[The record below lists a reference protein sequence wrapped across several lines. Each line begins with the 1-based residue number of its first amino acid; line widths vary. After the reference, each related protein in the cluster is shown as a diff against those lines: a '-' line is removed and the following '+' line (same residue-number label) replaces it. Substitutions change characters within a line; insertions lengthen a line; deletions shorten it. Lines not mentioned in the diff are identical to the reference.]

1 MDNELGARIRAL
13 RKERG
18 LSQEALAQALEVSR
32 QAVTKWE
39 DGSSLPS
46 TANLFA
52 LSGFFGVPLAELTGT
67 PEGTAS
73 PSSAPAMSEK
83 AHVKRAKALR
93 ISAWVLLAIS
103 VPTLIWCA
111 VQHFTAEPF
120 IPEEPVPPNAI
131 IGYADTT
138 TYIYTVSKLPT
149 YLFGA
154 RCCSL
159 PWGLVCCSRRKS
171 RSGKEKHMTG
181 KYKILLPLL
190 LIFLLVGCGKTDDGL
205 SIEGH
210 DWTYANAIDST
221 GQPLDLSVLTCAAQ
235 DGSLTLTDSDGSTQS
250 GTYTLTQHDANDV
263 LYDLTLDSETGTAL
277 VGVTEYTDAAGEK
290 SSEYTLILSL
300 PERTVYFRADMAQ

>member
-1 MDNELGARIRAL
+1 M
-13 RKERG
+13 
-18 LSQEALAQALEVSR
+18 
-32 QAVTKWE
+32 TKWE

-67 PEGTAS
+67 PEGAAS
-73 PSSAPAMSEK
+73 PSCASAMSEK

-149 YLFGA
+149 YLFWGA
-154 RCCSL
+154 
-159 PWGLVCCSRRKS
+159 
-171 RSGKEKHMTG
+171 
-181 KYKILLPLL
+181 LL
-190 LIFLLVGCGKTDDGL
+190 LFAVGIGVLLAPKIKKWKGKT
-205 SIEGH
+205 H
-210 DWTYANAIDST
+210 D
-221 GQPLDLSVLTCAAQ
+221 
-235 DGSLTLTDSDGSTQS
+235 
-250 GTYTLTQHDANDV
+250 
-263 LYDLTLDSETGTAL
+263 
-277 VGVTEYTDAAGEK
+277 
-290 SSEYTLILSL
+290 
-300 PERTVYFRADMAQ
+300 R

>member
-18 LSQEALAQALEVSR
+18 LSQESLAQALEVSR

-67 PEGTAS
+67 PEGAAS
-73 PSSAPAMSEK
+73 PSSASDMSEK

-149 YLFGA
+149 YLFWGA
-154 RCCSL
+154 
-159 PWGLVCCSRRKS
+159 
-171 RSGKEKHMTG
+171 
-181 KYKILLPLL
+181 LL
-190 LIFLLVGCGKTDDGL
+190 LFVVGLGVLIGLKIKRWKGKTHDG
-205 SIEGH
+205 
-210 DWTYANAIDST
+210 
-221 GQPLDLSVLTCAAQ
+221 Q
-235 DGSLTLTDSDGSTQS
+235 D
-250 GTYTLTQHDANDV
+250 
-263 LYDLTLDSETGTAL
+263 
-277 VGVTEYTDAAGEK
+277 
-290 SSEYTLILSL
+290 
-300 PERTVYFRADMAQ
+300 

>member
-1 MDNELGARIRAL
+1 MDNELGTRIRTL

-18 LSQEALAQALEVSR
+18 LSQEALAQTLEVSR

-67 PEGTAS
+67 PDGN
-73 PSSAPAMSEK
+73 APASISEK
-83 AHVKRAKALR
+83 TRDKRAKALR

-149 YLFGA
+149 YLFWGA
-154 RCCSL
+154 
-159 PWGLVCCSRRKS
+159 
-171 RSGKEKHMTG
+171 
-181 KYKILLPLL
+181 LL
-190 LIFLLVGCGKTDDGL
+190 LFAVGIGVLIGLKIKRWKGKTHDG
-205 SIEGH
+205 
-210 DWTYANAIDST
+210 
-221 GQPLDLSVLTCAAQ
+221 Q
-235 DGSLTLTDSDGSTQS
+235 D
-250 GTYTLTQHDANDV
+250 
-263 LYDLTLDSETGTAL
+263 
-277 VGVTEYTDAAGEK
+277 
-290 SSEYTLILSL
+290 
-300 PERTVYFRADMAQ
+300 